1 MTFTFRPA
9 VRENTKIIL
18 GIGGPSGS
26 GKTFSALRVARGL
39 AGQTGKVCMIDTE
52 GRRGLHY
59 ADQFQYDYAELGAP
73 FTSERY
79 IEAIAAAIAAGAAVV
94 VTDSMS
100 HEHDGAGGML
110 EQHELELLRMAGQD
124 AAKRERANFT
134 AWIKPKAAHNRF
146 VQTVLQTDAHMIFCF
161 RAKEKLKLIRNQR
174 GKIEPVPI
182 GWQPICSTSFEY
194 EMTALLM
201 LPPGALGKPGL
212 DEPACKLQEQHRGMF
227 RADQSLSEA
236 TGEALA
242 KWASGGAKV
251 PAHEQASPGN
261 GARTAE
267 IVTAEAWQIAS
278 LGIERLR
285 QYWDALP
292 VREKVLL
299 EPLKDDLKA
308 TAADIDQ
315 HPPHMAQAGL
325 AFDAE
330 SAAAQ
335 AEPVTDT
342 DVADEPV
349 DVPDDG
355 VILDAAGEPCNPL
368 V

>member
-1 MTFTFRPA
+1 MTFQFRPA

-39 AGQTGKVCMIDTE
+39 AGPNGKVCMIDTE

-79 IEAIAAAIAAGAAVV
+79 IEAIAAAVAAGAAVV

-146 VQTVLQTDAHMIFCF
+146 VQTVLQTDAHMIFAF
-161 RAKEKLKLIRNQR
+161 RAKEKLKLVRNQR

-201 LPPGALGKPGL
+201 LPPGAQGKPGL

-227 RADQSLSEA
+227 RADQPLSEA

-242 KWASGGAKV
+242 KWAAGGAKV
-251 PAHEQASPGN
+251 PARNQASPGN

-267 IVTAEAWQIAS
+267 IITAEAWQIAS
-278 LGIERLR
+278 LGTERLR
-285 QYWDALP
+285 QYWNSLSARDR
-292 VREKVLL
+292 VVL
-299 EPLKDDLKA
+299 EEIKDELKL
-308 TAADIDQ
+308 TAKDIDEN
-315 HPPHMAQAGL
+315 PPPAKQSGL
-325 AFDAE
+325 DFDEGTAIATDASSPEQPASEPAFDA
-330 SAAAQ
+330 
-335 AEPVTDT
+335 
-342 DVADEPV
+342 
-349 DVPDDG
+349 DG
-355 VILDAAGEPCNPL
+355 VILDTAGEPVNPL